1 MKILHKIT
9 LSRSMEATAELH
21 DLAEQFLKEND
32 VPDDDIFAILLG
44 IEEIYTNFVKYNPDG
59 SEEVEI
65 EIACY
70 SDRVVAVLTDFDSH
84 HFDPREAPP
93 AKLEMPL
100 HERKPGGLGIHIVK
114 QMMNKVEYS
123 YAGRV
128 SKITLTRVLGG
139 SGLSSNPNTS
149 R

>member
-1 MKILHKIT
+1 MSNTHKII
-9 LSRSMEATAELH
+9 LGRSMEATAILH
-21 DLAEQFLKEND
+21 DRAEDFLKQNQ

-44 IEEIYTNFVKYNPDG
+44 IEEIYTNFVKYNPEG
-59 SEEVEI
+59 SDQVEI
-65 EIACY
+65 EISCHA
-70 SDRVVAVLTDFDSH
+70 DRVVVVLIDFDSH

-139 SGLSSNPNTS
+139 SGLSNEPRSS